1 MWYKYFMKNVNI
13 DDEGIM
19 NMVCI
24 SELKVILSTNYE
36 KIQFVASLYIFHL
49 VTKYMIQLLFKLP
62 IELYH
67 SIIYTCLSFFTFL
80 RKYELRS
87 LSSYSVNELNIVVDC
102 FLFLS
107 KQYIFIKTKPWST
120 CSFTITIANLHQQK
134 Y

>member
-1 MWYKYFMKNVNI
+1 MWYEYFMKNGNI

-19 NMVCI
+19 NMVWLR
-24 SELKVILSTNYE
+24 ELKVSTNYE
-36 KIQFVASLYIFHL
+36 KIQFVASLYIVHL

-80 RKYELRS
+80 RKYKLRS
-87 LSSYSVNELNIVVDC
+87 LSSYSGNELNIVVDC

-107 KQYIFIKTKPWST
+107 KQ
-120 CSFTITIANLHQQK
+120 
-134 Y
+134 

>member
-1 MWYKYFMKNVNI
+1 MWYEYFMKNGNI

-19 NMVCI
+19 NMVSI
-24 SELKVILSTNYE
+24 SELKVRLSTNYE

-107 KQYIFIKTKPWST
+107 KQ
-120 CSFTITIANLHQQK
+120 
-134 Y
+134 